1 MTKRMMSSLIKK
13 FRGNIKAIVA
23 LIVFLFILAY
33 TIFAARGIIQNPKI
47 TITSP
52 ENGTLTY
59 VPVIRIRGKVTPV
72 TYLRIDG
79 KDIPLHENNTFSN
92 ATVLKEGYNVIVLE
106 AGDRFGRT
114 TQETLEFMHIREEI
128 IKPNQD
134 NNAQEEG
141 DQQEEGTE

>member
-1 MTKRMMSSLIKK
+1 MMSSLIKK